1 MWVNT
6 SYMDPVGLK
15 KGKTFR
21 LHYLKICISRNIR
34 ILFNI
39 HHLVIILT
47 QTHQILPDSESHTC
61 AEKTHVVAKI
71 AKTAGQGRTNTTSAM
86 VIHRDPIIAV
96 GVVVVVVAAAVVVVF
111 LQPKMSRTP

>member
-1 MWVNT
+1 
-6 SYMDPVGLK
+6 MDPVGLK

-71 AKTAGQGRTNTTSAM
+71 AKTAGQGRTNTASAM
-86 VIHRDPIIAV
+86 ATHRDPIIAV
-96 GVVVVVVAAAVVVVF
+96 GVVVVVVAAVVVVF
-111 LQPKMSRTP
+111 FAAKDVKNTVNFDDTT

>member
-1 MWVNT
+1 
-6 SYMDPVGLK
+6 MDPVALK

-71 AKTAGQGRTNTTSAM
+71 AKTAGQGRANTASAM
-86 VIHRDPIIAV
+86 VIHGDPIIAV
-96 GVVVVVVAAAVVVVF
+96 GVVIAAVVVAF
-111 LQPKMSRTP
+111 LAA